1 MNNRWILGCAA
12 LLGVVLVGCYPEKR
26 IFWSPDGKTAGVIAN
41 ERLYFCDDAGALTPP
56 LLSNAVTVAW
66 LGNSRDLVV
75 ELKLAAPSWP
85 DLTNLA
91 SPTTVTEVADTARRL
106 LPQLKLGAKADEL
119 LQDYARSN
127 GDGFVSA
134 VKICWRDCHGEELL
148 GIPDKEWEELEKDRS
163 ADVIVLQRMSYQ
175 DGHLAFARELSRNF
189 EPALELRPS
198 PQGNLLAYATSAGL
212 VVAAADGSAPPR
224 VLDGGTMAIFPDWTP
239 DGRSLVYIKTTYE
252 KNKHDVTLG
261 VLARRRICNEEGQ
274 LDPAEECEDLA
285 GLLFDETSKVRCL
298 RDGRILFTSLP
309 LQLPATGKEMPQR
322 EQLFAL
328 DPARYHSAI
337 RLIPNS
343 AEEQMPKKL
352 ATFEISPDDKRL
364 STLLD
369 NGGVAVFNLDSGTV
383 DAVQAD
389 QVDVKCQLIPSWKS
403 ADELC
408 FGSIASQEKTNQL
421 YLLEVALWKNGKTRS
436 ISALWPTNMTAK
448 LFDSDDA
455 AKPNPHRTHGDA
467 PAE

>member
-1 MNNRWILGCAA
+1 MKSRWKLGCAA
-12 LLGVVLVGCYPEKR
+12 LLGVVLAGCFPEKR
-26 IFWSPDGKTAGVIAN
+26 IFWSPDGKTAAVIAN
-41 ERLYFCDDAGALTPP
+41 ERLYFCDGAGALTPP
-56 LLSNAVTVAW
+56 LLSNAMTVAW
-66 LGNSRDLVV
+66 LGNAQDLVV
-75 ELKLAAPSWP
+75 ELKFPAQSWP
-85 DLTNLA
+85 DLTNLV
-91 SPTTVTEVADTARRL
+91 SQTTVTEVAETARRL
-106 LPQLKLGAKADEL
+106 LPQLKQGAKADEL

-134 VKICWRDCHGEELL
+134 VKIYWRDCHSEEVFDLQA
-148 GIPDKEWEELEKDRS
+148 KEAEELEKERS
-163 ADVIVLQRMSYQ
+163 ADVIVLQRMTYQ
-175 DGHLAFARELSRNF
+175 DGQLVPGRELSRNF
-189 EPALELRPS
+189 DPALELRPS
-198 PQGNLLAYATSAGL
+198 PQGKLLAYATSAGL
-212 VVAAADGSAPPR
+212 VVTPVDGSAPPR
-224 VLDGGTMAIFPDWTP
+224 LLDGSTVAMFFDWTP
-239 DGRSLVYIKTTYE
+239 DGRSLVYIKTAYE
-252 KNKHDVTLG
+252 KNKRDVTLG
-261 VLARRRICNEEGQ
+261 VLARRRICNEEGM
-274 LDPAEECEDLA
+274 LEPAEECEDLA
-285 GLLFDETSKVRCL
+285 GLLFDEASKVRCM

-352 ATFEISPDDKRL
+352 ATFEISPDDKRI

-383 DAVQAD
+383 DTVQAD
-389 QVDVKCQLIPSWKS
+389 QADVKSQLIPSWKS

-408 FGSIASQEKTNQL
+408 YGSIADVGKTNQL

-436 ISALWPTNMTAK
+436 ISAQWPTNMTAK

-455 AKPNPHRTHGDA
+455 AKPNPHRTRVEE